1 MVATELRELS
11 TSATAITNDPAAHAV
26 LREAHDAGY
35 KFPAGF
41 AGFAATHTF
50 SEDGE
55 AVTGHVTVKAPRE
68 IEFEIA
74 ADEAALG
81 WLRQEIG
88 SMAGHRWPSPY
99 EAGDG
104 RWTLTL
110 GDDAT
115 HPLGQT
121 VTVHDD
127 PFHSSY
133 RLRDGRI
140 SQVNRQMGGT
150 KFTIT
155 ILDHQP
161 ATDGRTLPS
170 LFTVTFWDIASG
182 RLTRADAYTDRYA
195 AVSGA
200 SLPVGRRVVTS
211 SDTGQVT
218 RELILIGHELLIDE
232 ASDGPADVARRP
244 HGGR

>member
-1 MVATELRELS
+1 MVASDLRKH
-11 TSATAITNDPAAHAV
+11 ATPEGAISNDPAAHSA
-26 LREAHDAGY
+26 LRKAHDAGY

-41 AGFAATHTF
+41 AGFAATLTF
-50 SEDGE
+50 IEDGE
-55 AVTGHVTVKAPRE
+55 AVTGRVTVNAPRE
-68 IEFEIA
+68 IAFDLA

-110 GDDAT
+110 GDDAA

-127 PFHSSY
+127 PFKSSY

-140 SQVNRQMGGT
+140 TQVNRQMGET

-155 ILDHQP
+155 ILDHQH

-170 LFTVTFWDIASG
+170 LFTVTFWDAESG
-182 RLTRADAYTDRYA
+182 RLTRADAYADRYA
-195 AVSGA
+195 AVAGA
-200 SLPVGRRVVTS
+200 SLPVSRRVVSS

-218 RELILIGHELLIDE
+218 REMILDDHELLIGE
-232 ASDGPADVARRP
+232 ASNGPADVARRAHP
-244 HGGR
+244 GR